1 MLSQMLIFILKV
13 VMCTSLGLLGVYNA
27 ERKKKRKMR
36 IFDQLTI
43 EQQQGILFTCI
54 SYAKGEIQEFNLPAS
69 TDVIA
74 LAVQYDTM
82 YFLTPIDFS
91 GQNIETIPAFVG
103 GRPVKRP

>member
-1 MLSQMLIFILKV
+1 
-13 VMCTSLGLLGVYNA
+13 MCTSLGLLGVYNA
-27 ERKKKRKMR
+27 ERKKRKKMR

-54 SYAKGEIQEFNLPAS
+54 SYAKGEIQELNLPAS

-82 YFLTPIDFS
+82 YFLTPVDFV
-91 GQNIETIPAFVG
+91 GQPTETIPAFVG